1 MEPIRT
7 TDELA
12 QACRRLER
20 EPFITVDTE
29 FIRDQTY
36 WPELCLVQMASADDD
51 AVFLVDPL
59 AKDLSLDPLFAL
71 MNAEKVT
78 KVMHAARQ
86 DIEIFHNLA
95 GLVPRPLFDT
105 QVAAMVCGFGDSV
118 GYEALVKRTLNE
130 TIDKSSRFT
139 DWRRRPL
146 STQQIDYA
154 VADVTHLRR
163 VYVELAAQLAQ
174 NGREAWVT
182 EEMATLLDPA
192 TYTLVPED
200 AWKRIKP
207 KGLNRKALGVLV
219 EVAAWREREAQARNV
234 PRARIAKD
242 EALVEVAIQAPQ
254 SKEQLAGLRALPGG
268 FANSRGAKALLEAV
282 ARGLAKPKEEI
293 PSLPRPKPLHPGAG
307 PLLELLKVLL
317 KMKCAEHGVAQKLVA
332 STADL
337 EIIAS
342 EDTADVPALI
352 GWRHDVF
359 GADALALKR
368 GELALAVRG
377 GTLHLMPVKGEHA
390 EAPPPRR
397 RRPREAVAR

>member
-1 MEPIRT
+1 MEPIRN
-7 TDELA
+7 TDDLA
-12 QACRRLER
+12 KACTRLKR
-20 EPFITVDTE
+20 NAFVTVDTE
-29 FIRDQTY
+29 FIRDSTY
-36 WPELCLVQMASADDD
+36 WPELCLVQMAGADDEN
-51 AVFLVDPL
+51 AVLVDPL
-59 AKDLSLDPLFAL
+59 AKDLSLDPLFEL
-71 MNAEKVT
+71 MKAKSVT

-86 DIEIFHNLA
+86 DIEIFHNLS
-95 GLVPRPLFDT
+95 GVIPKPLFDT

-118 GYEALVKRTLNE
+118 SYEALVKRILNE
-130 TIDKSSRFT
+130 SVDKSSRFT

-146 STQQIDYA
+146 SEQQIAYA
-154 VADVTHLRR
+154 AADVTHLRR
-163 VYVELAAQLAQ
+163 VYAELSAELASS
-174 NGREAWVT
+174 GRESWVQ

-192 TYTLVPED
+192 TYTLKPED

-207 KGLNRKALGVLV
+207 RGINRKALGVLV
-219 EVAAWREREAQARNV
+219 EVAAWREREAQSRNV

-242 EALVEVAIQAPQ
+242 EALVEVALQAPQ

-268 FANSRGAKALLEAV
+268 FANSRNAKPLLEAV
-282 ARGLAKPKEEI
+282 ARGLALPKEEI
-293 PSLPRPKPLHPGAG
+293 PTLPRPTPLPPNAA

-337 EIIAS
+337 ELIAS
-342 EDTADVPALI
+342 EEAPEVRPLI

-377 GTLHLMPVKGEHA
+377 GALRLMPIKGDHA
-390 EAPPPRR
+390 EAQASRR
-397 RRPREAVAR
+397 RRTADRARG